1 MKTDIY
7 TKTVLTII
15 AISLL
20 VIAFNNST
28 FISPAFAQLSRN
40 DISYCWDL
48 ATIDKVSETRWQI
61 HTYC

>member
-1 MKTDIY
+1 MTPLVFKTSEPANPAGGFD
-7 TKTVLTII
+7 
-15 AISLL
+15 SHPPPPL
-20 VIAFNNST
+20 VRPTS
-28 FISPAFAQLSRN
+28 